1 LPSKRDIEKMK
12 HLNIEGYAYFVTTN
26 VQNKQKVFLD
36 TKLADIVI
44 SALFFLRDK
53 GYYRLCSF
61 VVMPD
66 HLHIIIL
73 PQKNKSISQIMHS
86 LKSYTAKKINDLL
99 GLSGKVWQDG
109 FYERVIRSEDDLRE
123 KAGYI
128 ENNPVRKKLVEEPE
142 SYLYSS
148 AHCREMMDY
157 F

>member
-1 LPSKRDIEKMK
+1 MNKLK
-12 HLNIEGYAYFVTTN
+12 HIHLEGYAYFVTTN
-26 VQNKQKVFLD
+26 VQHKQNIFLNS
-36 TKLADIVI
+36 KIADMVL

-53 GYYRLCSF
+53 GYYRIYCF
-61 VVMPD
+61 VIMPD
-66 HLHIIIL
+66 HLHMIIL
-73 PQKNKSISQIMHS
+73 PLKSRTLSEIMHS

-99 GLSGKVWQDG
+99 GRSGKVWQDG
-109 FYERVIRSEDDLRE
+109 YYERVIRSEDDLRE
-123 KAGYI
+123 KAAYI